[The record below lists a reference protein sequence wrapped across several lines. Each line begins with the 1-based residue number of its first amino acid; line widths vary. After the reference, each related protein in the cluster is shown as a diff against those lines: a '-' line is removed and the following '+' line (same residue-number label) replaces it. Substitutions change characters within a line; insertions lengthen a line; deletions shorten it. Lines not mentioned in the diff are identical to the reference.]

1 MKPTK
6 IRNKKIYRAMNQT
19 VSRQIC
25 AALSKDLRKK
35 YPRRSARIMIDDTVK
50 VIRGEYKGLTG
61 KVAKISTE
69 SNSIAI
75 EGNKKEKL
83 KGEKVDVYIHS
94 TNTIITSLNT
104 DDKWRLKILEKKSK
118 VYSNK
123 QFMQRK
129 EIEKVYIKKISEID
143 KIKIQVGGGIRSLEH
158 IEKLINFG
166 VDKII
171 IGTAAVENIEFLKIA
186 CNKYNKKIA
195 ISLDVREGYI
205 ALSGWKKQTK
215 ILATDFIKN
224 IEDKLQV
231 RVMLI
236 GTGPLVDDIID
247 IRFD

>member
-19 VSRQIC
+19 ISKQIC
-25 AALSKDLRKK
+25 ATLSKDLRKK
-35 YPRRSARIMIDDTVK
+35 YPRRSARIMINDTVK

-118 VYSNK
+118 S
-123 QFMQRK
+123 
-129 EIEKVYIKKISEID
+129 
-143 KIKIQVGGGIRSLEH
+143 KIKAMKEEAKKKSEVKPADKKKNEVKSADKKKNEVKSADKKKDLKDGIKDR
-158 IEKLINFG
+158 
-166 VDKII
+166 V
-171 IGTAAVENIEFLKIA
+171 
-186 CNKYNKKIA
+186 KK
-195 ISLDVREGYI
+195 
-205 ALSGWKKQTK
+205 
-215 ILATDFIKN
+215 
-224 IEDKLQV
+224 
-231 RVMLI
+231 
-236 GTGPLVDDIID
+236 
-247 IRFD
+247 

>member
-6 IRNKKIYRAMNQT
+6 VRNQKIYRAMNQT
-19 VSRQIC
+19 VSKQIC
-25 AALSKDLRKK
+25 ATLSKDLRKK

-118 VYSNK
+118 S
-123 QFMQRK
+123 
-129 EIEKVYIKKISEID
+129 
-143 KIKIQVGGGIRSLEH
+143 KIKAMKEEAKKKSEVKSA
-158 IEKLINFG
+158 
-166 VDKII
+166 DKKKSEVKS
-171 IGTAAVENIEFLKIA
+171 ADKKKSEVKSADKKKDLKDDV
-186 CNKYNKKIA
+186 KDRVKK
-195 ISLDVREGYI
+195 
-205 ALSGWKKQTK
+205 
-215 ILATDFIKN
+215 
-224 IEDKLQV
+224 
-231 RVMLI
+231 
-236 GTGPLVDDIID
+236 
-247 IRFD
+247 

>member
-6 IRNKKIYRAMNQT
+6 IRNRKIYRAMNQT
-19 VSRQIC
+19 VSKQIC

-50 VIRGEYKGLTG
+50 VIRGEYKGLVG

-118 VYSNK
+118 S
-123 QFMQRK
+123 
-129 EIEKVYIKKISEID
+129 
-143 KIKIQVGGGIRSLEH
+143 KIKAMKEEAKNKSEVKSADKKKSEVKSADKKKSEVKSADKKKDLKDGIKDR
-158 IEKLINFG
+158 
-166 VDKII
+166 V
-171 IGTAAVENIEFLKIA
+171 
-186 CNKYNKKIA
+186 KK
-195 ISLDVREGYI
+195 
-205 ALSGWKKQTK
+205 
-215 ILATDFIKN
+215 
-224 IEDKLQV
+224 
-231 RVMLI
+231 
-236 GTGPLVDDIID
+236 
-247 IRFD
+247 